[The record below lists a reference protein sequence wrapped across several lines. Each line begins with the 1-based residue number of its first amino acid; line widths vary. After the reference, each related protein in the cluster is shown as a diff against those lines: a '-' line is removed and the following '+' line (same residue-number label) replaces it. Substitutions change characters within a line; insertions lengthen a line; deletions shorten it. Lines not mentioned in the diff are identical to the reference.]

1 MAPFTDPAP
10 GPWRLRLAGREL
22 VAAPLPRVGGVG
34 TPVEVAVDGR
44 VVTTLRATWT
54 GSDVPLA
61 ELAPEWDLAG
71 LRLEGASL
79 QVRSGRRGRLRTVR
93 LVVPPAAPGA
103 GPGRAVRPEVVELEP
118 PPGTRAWRRWDLARR
133 HPRWYAARHVA
144 VATAQVLFGLVAVSL
159 AVGWIPW
166 GWLPS
171 IPLPDLPSVPLPS
184 VPWPSVPLPDVTVPD
199 WVRAVMDS
207 KKYWFPILV
216 AGFVARAELRRRRH
230 RDAQGAGDGA

>member
-1 MAPFTDPAP
+1 MTPGTDPAV

-22 VAAPLPRVGGVG
+22 VAAPLPDVVGAG
-34 TPVEVAVDGR
+34 TPVEVAVDGS

-54 GSDVPLA
+54 GPDVPLA
-61 ELAPEWDLAG
+61 DLAPEWDLPG
-71 LRLEGASL
+71 LRLEGARL

-93 LVVPPAAPGA
+93 LVVPSAAPSA
-103 GPGRAVRPEVVELEP
+103 GPGRAARPEVVELEP
-118 PPGTRAWRRWDLARR
+118 GTRARRRWDLARR

-144 VATAQVLFGLVAVSL
+144 VATTQVLLGLVAVTL
-159 AVGWIPW
+159 AVSWIPW
-166 GWLPS
+166 GWLPGLPS
-171 IPLPDLPSVPLPS
+171 IPLPDLPS

-199 WVRAVMDS
+199 WVRAVLDS
-207 KKYWFPILV
+207 KRYWFPILV